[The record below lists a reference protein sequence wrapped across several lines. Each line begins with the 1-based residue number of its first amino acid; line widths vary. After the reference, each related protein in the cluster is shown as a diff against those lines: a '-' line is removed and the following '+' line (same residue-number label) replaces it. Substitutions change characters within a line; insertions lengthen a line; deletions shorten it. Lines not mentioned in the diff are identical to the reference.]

1 MLNQLIKKV
10 LLEATSDSS
19 GGRGSYVSPMQPG
32 IREFSKESLQPFTTP
47 VSKYIDAELGYDSYD
62 GKISTPKKKIK
73 KMENRAKKNSNYIKN
88 HPTTTS
94 GDDDGNNINQTPGG
108 KKSIVPITTLKEWIE
123 IKKDTVVVGEKKVIK
138 LNESD
143 IIRMVK
149 RILSEQD
156 DEKTYY
162 KLGATGLGFKIIDGK
177 LYTVLFNKST
187 GEVKPDYALNGE
199 LYDFK
204 VDVKTGE
211 VLDEDYRTNI
221 EFTEFYWNDIVR
233 SDIQPGQYNNV
244 RYKFI
249 AVAPEG
255 VPNKASIGKPV
266 VYTGNIVAEDISV
279 LKSIG
284 MTESK
289 DTTISPMMYYKK
301 GGKGYYVMLYPG
313 ARPGTEVTIG
323 GSSKKTTPTPTNI
336 SLDITEPFVFDKTEL
351 RPEAQDK
358 IDKFISDLNGY
369 LKTYPKY
376 GKFLL
381 QNVPLIIGYS
391 SRDKDP
397 NDRIIGKLS
406 ACQSS
411 KTISEYNQCL
421 SQQRANTI
429 ANMIKEKTG
438 IVMTPI
444 GKGETTEFGPGWTKE
459 KSTTTDQTQPNRR
472 FVIKIKDYTE

>member
-32 IREFSKESLQPFTTP
+32 VRKFSKESLQPFTTS
-47 VSKYIDAELGYDSYD
+47 VSKYNDADLEYDSYD
-62 GKISTPKKKIK
+62 GKMSTPKTKIK
-73 KMENRAKKNSNYIKN
+73 KMENRAKKISNYIKN
-88 HPTTTS
+88 HPTITS

-123 IKKDTVVVGEKKVIK
+123 IKKDTVVIGEKKVVK

-143 IIRMVK
+143 ILRMVK

-162 KLGATGLGFKIIDGK
+162 KLGSTGLGFKIIDGK
-177 LYTVLFNKST
+177 LYTALFDRTT
-187 GEVKPDYALNGE
+187 GEITPKYALNGE

-211 VLDEDYRTNI
+211 VLDEDYATNI
-221 EFTEFYWNDIVR
+221 KFTNHFWGDIVR
-233 SDIQPGQYNNV
+233 SQVQPMQYNNV
-244 RYKFI
+244 KYKFI

-255 VPNKASIGKPV
+255 SPYKNAIGKPT
-266 VYTGNIVAEDISV
+266 VYTGDIVAEDISV

-301 GGKGYYVMLYPG
+301 GRKGYYVQLYPG
-313 ARPGTEVTIG
+313 ATPGTKIEPTN
-323 GSSKKTTPTPTNI
+323 SQKTTTTPTNV

-351 RPEAQDK
+351 TPEAQTK
-358 IDKFISDLNGY
+358 IDKFITDLNGY

-376 GKFLL
+376 SKFLL
-381 QNVPLIIGYS
+381 QNVPLVIGYS
-391 SRDKDP
+391 SRDKDS
-397 NDRIIGKLS
+397 NDPVIGKLP

-411 KTISEYNQCL
+411 KTIGDYNLCL
-421 SQQRANTI
+421 SKERANVI
-429 ANMIKEKTG
+429 AKIIKEKTG
-438 IVMTPI
+438 VTMNPI

-459 KSTTTDQTQPNRR
+459 KSTTPGQTQPNRR
-472 FVIKIKDYTE
+472 FLIKVKDYTE

>member
-32 IREFSKESLQPFTTP
+32 VRKFSKESLQPFTTS
-47 VSKYIDAELGYDSYD
+47 VSKYNDADLEYDSYD
-62 GKISTPKKKIK
+62 GKMSTPKTKIK
-73 KMENRAKKNSNYIKN
+73 KMENRAKKISNYIKN
-88 HPTTTS
+88 HPTITS

-123 IKKDTVVVGEKKVIK
+123 IKKDTVVIGEKKVVK

-143 IIRMVK
+143 ILRMVK

-162 KLGATGLGFKIIDGK
+162 KLGSTGLGFKIIDGK
-177 LYTVLFNKST
+177 LYSVTFKPN
-187 GEVKPDYALNGE
+187 GEVDPKWALNGE

-211 VLDEDYRTNI
+211 VLDEDYVTNI
-221 EFTEFYWNDIVR
+221 AFTDHYWGDIVR
-233 SDIQPGQYNNV
+233 SQVQPMQYNNV

-255 VPNKASIGKPV
+255 TPYKAAIGLPT
-266 VYTGNIVAEDISV
+266 VYTGDIVAEDISV
-279 LKSIG
+279 LKSMG
-284 MTESK
+284 MTQSD

-301 GGKGYYVMLYPG
+301 GGKGYYIRLYPG
-313 ARPGTEVTIG
+313 ARPGTKIEPTI
-323 GSSKKTTPTPTNI
+323 SQKTTTTPTNI

-351 RPEAQDK
+351 KPEAQNK
-358 IDKFISDLNGY
+358 IDKFITDLNGY

-376 GKFLL
+376 SKFLL
-381 QNVPLIIGYS
+381 QNVPLVIGYS
-391 SRDKDP
+391 SRDKDS
-397 NDRIIGKLS
+397 NDTVIGKLPT
-406 ACQSS
+406 CQSS
-411 KTISEYNQCL
+411 KTIGDYNLCL
-421 SQQRANTI
+421 SKERANVI
-429 ANMIKEKTG
+429 AKIIKEKTG
-438 IVMTPI
+438 VTMNPI

-459 KSTTTDQTQPNRR
+459 KSTTPEQTQPNRR
-472 FVIKIKDYTE
+472 FLIKVKDYTE

>member
-32 IREFSKESLQPFTTP
+32 VREFSKESLQPFTTP
-47 VSKYIDAELGYDSYD
+47 VSKYNDADLEYDSYD
-62 GKISTPKKKIK
+62 GKMSTPKKKIK
-73 KMENRAKKNSNYIKN
+73 KMENRAKKISNYIKN
-88 HPTTTS
+88 HPTITS

-123 IKKDTVVVGEKKVIK
+123 IKKDTVVIGEKKVVKI
-138 LNESD
+138 NESD
-143 IIRMVK
+143 ILRMVK

-162 KLGATGLGFKIIDGK
+162 KLGSTGLGFKIIDGK
-177 LYTVLFNKST
+177 LYSVTFKPN
-187 GEVKPDYALNGE
+187 GEVDPKWALNGE

-211 VLDEDYRTNI
+211 VLDEDYVTNI
-221 EFTEFYWNDIVR
+221 AFTDHYWSDIVR
-233 SDIQPGQYNNV
+233 SQVQPMQYNNV

-255 VPNKASIGKPV
+255 TPYKAAIGLPT
-266 VYTGNIVAEDISV
+266 VYTGDIVAEDISV
-279 LKSIG
+279 LKSMG
-284 MTESK
+284 MTQSE

-301 GGKGYYVMLYPG
+301 GGKGYYIRLYPG
-313 ARPGTEVTIG
+313 ARPGTKIEPTI
-323 GSSKKTTPTPTNI
+323 SQKTTTTPTNI

-351 RPEAQDK
+351 KPEAQNK
-358 IDKFISDLNGY
+358 IDKFITDLNGY

-376 GKFLL
+376 SKFLL
-381 QNVPLIIGYS
+381 QNVPLVIGYS
-391 SRDKDP
+391 SRDKDS
-397 NDRIIGKLS
+397 NDTVIGKLPT
-406 ACQSS
+406 CQSS
-411 KTISEYNQCL
+411 KTIGDYNLCL
-421 SQQRANTI
+421 SKERANVI
-429 ANMIKEKTG
+429 AKIIKEKTG
-438 IVMTPI
+438 VTMTPI

-459 KSTTTDQTQPNRR
+459 KSTTPGQTQPNRR
-472 FVIKIKDYTE
+472 FLIKVKDYTE

>member
-32 IREFSKESLQPFTTP
+32 VRKFSKESLQPFTTS
-47 VSKYIDAELGYDSYD
+47 VSKYNDADLEYDSYD
-62 GKISTPKKKIK
+62 GKMSTPKTKIK
-73 KMENRAKKNSNYIKN
+73 KMENRAKKISNYIKN
-88 HPTTTS
+88 HPTITS

-123 IKKDTVVVGEKKVIK
+123 IKKDTVVIGEKKVVK

-143 IIRMVK
+143 ILRMVK

-162 KLGATGLGFKIIDGK
+162 KLGSTGLGFKIIDGK
-177 LYTVLFNKST
+177 LYSVTFKSN
-187 GEVKPDYALNGE
+187 GEVDPKWALNGE

-211 VLDEDYRTNI
+211 VLDEDYVTNI
-221 EFTEFYWNDIVR
+221 AFTDHYWGDIVR
-233 SDIQPGQYNNV
+233 SQVQPMQYNNV

-255 VPNKASIGKPV
+255 TPYKAAIGLPT
-266 VYTGNIVAEDISV
+266 VYAGDIVAEDISV
-279 LKSIG
+279 LKSMG
-284 MTESK
+284 MTQSEN
-289 DTTISPMMYYKK
+289 TTISPMMYYKK
-301 GGKGYYVMLYPG
+301 GGKGYYIRLYPG
-313 ARPGTEVTIG
+313 ARPGTKIEPTI
-323 GSSKKTTPTPTNI
+323 SQKNTTTPTNI

-351 RPEAQDK
+351 KPEAQNK
-358 IDKFISDLNGY
+358 IDKFITDLNGY

-376 GKFLL
+376 SKFLL
-381 QNVPLIIGYS
+381 QNVPLVIGYS
-391 SRDKDP
+391 SRDKNS
-397 NDRIIGKLS
+397 NDTVIGKLPT
-406 ACQSS
+406 CQSS
-411 KTISEYNQCL
+411 KTIGDYNLCL
-421 SQQRANTI
+421 SKERANVI
-429 ANMIKEKTG
+429 AKIIKEKTG
-438 IVMTPI
+438 VTMNPI

-459 KSTTTDQTQPNRR
+459 KSTTPEQTQPNRR
-472 FVIKIKDYTE
+472 FLIKVKDYTE

>member
-19 GGRGSYVSPMQPG
+19 GSRGSYVSPMQPG
-32 IREFSKESLQPFTTP
+32 VREFSKESLQPFTTP
-47 VSKYIDAELGYDSYD
+47 VSKYNDADLEYDSYD
-62 GKISTPKKKIK
+62 CKMSTPKKKIK
-73 KMENRAKKNSNYIKN
+73 KMENKAKKISNYIKN
-88 HPTTTS
+88 HPMLTS
-94 GDDDGNNINQTPGG
+94 GDDGNNINQTPGG

-123 IKKDTVVVGEKKVIK
+123 IKKDTVVIGEKKVIK

-143 IIRMVK
+143 ILKMVK

-162 KLGATGLGFKIIDGK
+162 KLGSTGLGFKIIDGK
-177 LYTVLFNKST
+177 LYSVTFKPN
-187 GEVKPDYALNGE
+187 GEVDPKWALNGE

-211 VLDEDYRTNI
+211 VLDEDYVTNI
-221 EFTEFYWNDIVR
+221 DFTDHYWGDIVR
-233 SDIQPGQYNNV
+233 SQVQPMQYNNV
-244 RYKFI
+244 KYKFI
-249 AVAPEG
+249 AIAPEG
-255 VPNKASIGKPV
+255 SPYKNAIGKPT
-266 VYTGNIVAEDISV
+266 VYTGDIFAEDISV

-301 GGKGYYVMLYPG
+301 GRKGYYVRLYPG
-313 ARPGTEVTIG
+313 ATPGTKIEPTI
-323 GSSKKTTPTPTNI
+323 SQKTKTTPTNI

-351 RPEAQDK
+351 KPEAQNK
-358 IDKFISDLNGY
+358 IDKFITDLNGY

-376 GKFLL
+376 SKFLL
-381 QNVPLIIGYS
+381 QNVPLVIGYS
-391 SRDKDP
+391 SRDKDS
-397 NDRIIGKLS
+397 NDTVIGKLP

-411 KTISEYNQCL
+411 KTIGDYNLCL
-421 SQQRANTI
+421 SKERANVI
-429 ANMIKEKTG
+429 AKIIKEKTG
-438 IVMTPI
+438 VTMNPI

-459 KSTTTDQTQPNRR
+459 KSTTPEQTQPNRR
-472 FVIKIKDYTE
+472 FLIKLKDYTE

>member
-1 MLNQLIKKV
+1 MLNQLIKKL

-73 KMENRAKKNSNYIKN
+73 TMENRAKKTSNYIKN

-143 IIRMVK
+143 ILRMVK
-149 RILSEQD
+149 RILYEQD

-177 LYTVLFNKST
+177 LYSVTFKPN
-187 GEVKPDYALNGE
+187 GEVDPKWALNGE

-211 VLDEDYRTNI
+211 VLDEDYVTNI
-221 EFTEFYWNDIVR
+221 EFTNHYWNDIIDARV
-233 SDIQPGQYNNV
+233 QPMQYNNV

-249 AVAPEG
+249 AVAPDG
-255 VPNKASIGKPV
+255 SPYKAAIGKPT
-266 VYTGNIVAEDISV
+266 VYTGDIGSEDISV

-284 MTESK
+284 MTESE

-301 GGKGYYVMLYPG
+301 GGKGYYVRLYPG
-313 ARPGTEVTIG
+313 AIPGTKITPG
-323 GSSKKTTPTPTNI
+323 GTPTKTTPTPINI
-336 SLDITEPFVFDKTEL
+336 NLDITEPFVFDKTEL
-351 RPEAQDK
+351 TPDAQTK
-358 IDKFISDLNGY
+358 VDKFITDLSNN
-369 LKTYPKY
+369 LTKYPKY
-376 GKFLL
+376 GEFLL
-381 QNVPLIIGYS
+381 KNVPLVVAYS
-391 SRDKDP
+391 SRDKDS
-397 NDRIIGKLS
+397 NDTVIGKLQ

-411 KTISEYNQCL
+411 KTIGEYNLCL
-421 SQQRANTI
+421 SKERANVI
-429 ANMIKEKTG
+429 AKMIKEKTG
-438 IVMTPI
+438 INITPI

-459 KSTTTDQTQPNRR
+459 KPTTPKDTLQNRR
-472 FVIKIKDYTE
+472 FSIKIKDYTE